1 MLRRVELS
9 RIMVH
14 MPRRDRLVTKAI
26 ALACMTVETL
36 ADKLDVSTTALRK
49 YRQGT
54 RGVSPALL
62 TKLATQLRRHAKALE
77 AMADRL
83 DQEAHSGKED

>member
-1 MLRRVELS
+1 MLRRVGQY

-14 MPRRDRLVTKAI
+14 MTRRDRLVTKAI
-26 ALACMTVETL
+26 ALATMTVEQL
-36 ADKLDVSTTALRK
+36 ATKLEVSTESLRK

-54 RGVSPALL
+54 RGVSPTLL
-62 TKLATQLRRHAKALE
+62 TKLATQLRRHAKALD

-83 DQEAHSGKED
+83 DDEAHSGKED

>member
-1 MLRRVELS
+1 MT
-9 RIMVH
+9 
-14 MPRRDRLVTKAI
+14 RRDRLVTKAI
-26 ALACMTVETL
+26 GLATMTVETL

-54 RGVSPALL
+54 RGVNPALL

-83 DQEAHSGKED
+83 DQEARSGKED